1 MPLTVAIV
9 LFPEV
14 EVPDFAGPCEVFT
27 TASRVHRRR
36 VPGAELAHASARP
49 MDVPWS
55 ERP

>member
-36 VPGAELAHASARP
+36 VPGAELAHASARQ